1 MSESRRKDD
10 LSHSVPP
17 AERLDSWKAIAAHL
31 QRDVR
36 TVQRWERKEALPVH
50 RHLHAT
56 QGSVYAYA
64 AELDAWWTGRRMRLE
79 TEPAVQALPPRRQRG
94 AALGGAA
101 VLAALS
107 VGIVLFVV
115 KNPSEQPAAE
125 PVRFPVAAPEGTR
138 LSRFPSPAVSP
149 DGRQLVFVATSSTG
163 RDSLWIRQLDSLTV
177 RELTGTDGGQFPFWS
192 PDSQAVA
199 FFAHGKLAIA
209 TIAGGQTRVLCD
221 SPGFYGGTWN
231 HEGVILFAPTHR
243 EIFRVPA
250 SGGTPSPVT
259 TVDRSA
265 HEIQH
270 MWPEF
275 LPDGRRFLY
284 LSNTGPGGQRSV
296 RLGSLDTRESQTVLQ
311 NASHAAYGPSD
322 HLLFVRDN
330 ALLAQRFDPVGSRLV
345 GEPLTIAPDVGVR
358 QPIGRAAFSVSPGG
372 VLVYRTAEHLLS
384 QPVVFDRSG
393 RRLMAFEPPADH
405 DQPRFSPD
413 GQTAAVGIAN
423 PRGTPGRMIW
433 LLGLVPGQQS
443 RFNLGSTGS
452 GPVWSPDGKT
462 LAFTGR
468 REGPGDL
475 YRRSIAHGGQDEV
488 MLRSPAWK
496 IVTDW
501 SSDGRR
507 LIYQEQH
514 LETQWDLWT
523 LELSDHNQ
531 ATAILRGPFNEQH
544 GRLSPDGRWIAYAA
558 DESGRLEIYIR
569 QFPPTP
575 AVWKVSAEGGT
586 QPEWRR
592 DGKELFY
599 VTANRRLVAI
609 PLQHGE
615 RLQFGTEQ
623 PLFQLDTDGVMTTPG
638 TFHYST
644 TADGQRFLVNT
655 VVSQGTPTITVVLNW
670 HEELKQRGPAPR

>member
-1 MSESRRKDD
+1 MSESRRTDD
-10 LSHSVPP
+10 LSHPVPP
-17 AERLDSWKAIAAHL
+17 AGERLDSWKAIAAHL
-31 QRDVR
+31 RRDVR

-50 RHLHAT
+50 RHLHGT

-64 AELDAWWTGRRMRLE
+64 PELDAWWTGRRMGLE
-79 TEPAVQALPPRRQRG
+79 TESAVHSGPPRRQRQVALG
-94 AALGGAA
+94 AAAA
-101 VLAALS
+101 LALLS
-107 VGIVLFVV
+107 VGTVLFV
-115 KNPSEQPAAE
+115 NNSPDLPAAE
-125 PVRFPVAAPEGTR
+125 LVRFSVGAPDGTR
-138 LSRFPSPAVSP
+138 LNRFASPAVSP
-149 DGRQLVFVATSSTG
+149 DGRRLVFVATSSTG

-177 RELTGTDGGQFPFWS
+177 RELSETDGGLFPFWS
-192 PDSQAVA
+192 PDSEAVA
-199 FFAHGKLAIA
+199 FFANGKLAIA
-209 TIAGGQTRVLCD
+209 DVSGGPTRIVCD

-231 HEGVILFAPTHR
+231 QEGVILFAPTHR
-243 EIFRVPA
+243 EIFRVLA
-250 SGGTPSPVT
+250 SGGAPSQVT
-259 TVDRSA
+259 TVDRST

-275 LPDGRRFLY
+275 LPDGRRFLFI
-284 LSNTGPGGQRSV
+284 SNSGPGGQRSV
-296 RLGSLDTRESQTVLQ
+296 RLGSLDTRESQIVLQ
-311 NASHAAYGPSD
+311 NASHAVYGPLD

-345 GEPLTIAPDVGVR
+345 GEPLTITPDVGVR
-358 QPIGRAAFSVSPGG
+358 QPIGRAAFSVSQSG

-384 QPVVFDRSG
+384 QPVVFDRTG

-413 GQTAAVGIAN
+413 GRSAAVGMAN

-433 LLGLVPGQQS
+433 LLGLMPGQQS

-452 GPVWSPDGKT
+452 GPVWSPDGKA

-475 YRRSIAHGGQDEV
+475 YRRSIAHGAQDEV
-488 MLRSPAWK
+488 ILRSPSWK

-501 SSDGRR
+501 SSDGTR

-514 LETQWDLWT
+514 LETQWDLWA
-523 LELSDHNQ
+523 LELSDRNH
-531 ATAILRGPFNEQH
+531 ATAIVRGPFNEQH

-569 QFPPTP
+569 QFPPTA
-575 AVWKVSAEGGT
+575 AVWKVSADGGT

-592 DGKELFY
+592 DGRELFY
-599 VTANRRLVAI
+599 VTGNRRLVAI
-609 PLQHGE
+609 PLQNGE
-615 RLQFGTEQ
+615 RLQIGSEQ

-655 VVSQGTPTITVVLNW
+655 AVSQGTPTMTVVLNW
-670 HEELKQRGPAPR
+670 HEELKRRVPTR